1 MHHIRNYIHN
11 IFHEKGMMKV
21 KEITFLGGK
30 RSSYFKY
37 LEIMILDNPPNKSFQ
52 TIFLDYTFF
61 NVFNSHTLIYQKK
74 KKSYFDTKS
83 LVTQ

>member
-37 LEIMILDNPPNKSFQ
+37 LEIMILDNPPNKSFSNGLSWLY
-52 TIFLDYTFF
+52 IFD
-61 NVFNSHTLIYQKK
+61 VFNSHTLIYEKK
-74 KKSYFDTKS
+74 IVI
-83 LVTQ
+83 L